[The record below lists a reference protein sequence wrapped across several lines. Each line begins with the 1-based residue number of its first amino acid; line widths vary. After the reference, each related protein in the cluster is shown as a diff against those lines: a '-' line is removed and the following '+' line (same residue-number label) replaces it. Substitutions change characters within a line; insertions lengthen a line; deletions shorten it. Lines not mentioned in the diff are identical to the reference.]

1 MATQFAPTISDTDS
15 THTYIHNRNLLI
27 GARLAWV
34 LCFAISIAI
43 AIAHTPYYFVGIRDQ
58 IQTLPQWIL
67 IDIGRHGDLWR
78 TGLVQLNVAPEIPA
92 LILVTVFRIG
102 EFTGLAVSL
111 LIFVYRSDNW
121 MALWVSFAIGL
132 VGIGSGAYLV
142 LYSLPAGNWFF
153 ALYSLTLILTAIIVL
168 YLLPDGHFYPSYLR
182 WVILVYVLWELFR
195 HSQVALQTELF
206 RTTLPILWYAP
217 LVVVFCIGVI
227 AQSFRYRRANS
238 VARHQVKWMLLGIAI
253 YFVTYLLFFVR
264 VLLSETI
271 AANSTGAGYIIFQVF
286 MTALNPIGAMS
297 MAVCIGLAVTRYR
310 LYDVNIAINR
320 SLVYG
325 VVTLVMAVVFL
336 GVGFLLQSILGR
348 EQSGIAFL
356 LSIFVAGLLFN
367 PARKRVQRF
376 IDRRFYGFRF
386 DLYQVRRA
394 QRLPEI
400 KNPGALTGTML
411 GKYKVLGVIGRGG
424 MGEVYQG
431 WDEER
436 TVALKILPA
445 EFAAKPDLLKRFQ
458 REARTL
464 STFDHPHI
472 VKIYDSGQSEAV
484 YYMAMELVEGREL
497 SEVIKQRGALP
508 FEEVRQFV
516 QNFAAALDYAHQ
528 RGLVHRD
535 IKPSNI
541 MLRMQTDHET
551 EEVVLMDFGVA
562 KIQDGTSITGT
573 GAIGTIGYMAPEQII
588 AAKEV
593 DHRAD
598 IYALGVVLY
607 EMLTGERPFKCNPGQ
622 VLFAH
627 LQQPV
632 PNPREVNQAI
642 PVQAAYVVMKALSK
656 DPNDRFQSV
665 GELAAALVV

>member
-1 MATQFAPTISDTDS
+1 MATQFAPTTSDTDS

-27 GARLAWV
+27 AARFVWV
-34 LCFAISIAI
+34 FYFAISIAI
-43 AIAHTPYYFVGIRDQ
+43 ALAHTPYLYVGIRDQ

-67 IDIGRHGDLWR
+67 IDIGKHADLWR
-78 TGLVQLNVAPEIPA
+78 AGLVQLNLAPEVPA
-92 LILVTVFRIG
+92 LILVTIFRMS
-102 EFTGLAVSL
+102 EFAGLAVSL
-111 LIFVYRSDNW
+111 LIFIYRSDNW

-142 LYSLPAGNWFF
+142 LYSLPSGSLFF
-153 ALYSLTLILTAIIVL
+153 ALYSLILILTAISVL
-168 YLLPDGHFYPSYLR
+168 YLLPDGRFYPSNSR
-182 WVILVYVLWELFR
+182 WVLLVYIVWELFR
-195 HSQVALQTELF
+195 HSQIALQTELF
-206 RTTLPILWYAP
+206 RTTVPILWYTP
-217 LVVVFCIGVI
+217 LILAFFIGVI
-227 AQSFRYRRANS
+227 AQYYRYRRSNT

-253 YFVTYLLFFVR
+253 YFVVYLLFYVR
-264 VLLSETI
+264 ALLSESV
-271 AANSTGAGYIIFQVF
+271 AANSSGAGYIFFQVF
-286 MTALNPIGAMS
+286 MTALNPIGVTG
-297 MAVCIGLAVTRYR
+297 MAICIGLAVTRYR
-310 LYDVNIAINR
+310 LYDVNFAINR

-325 VVTLVMAVVFL
+325 VVTVVMAVVFL
-336 GVGFLLQSILGR
+336 SVGFLLQTILGR

-367 PARKRVQRF
+367 PARRRAQRF

-394 QRLPEI
+394 QKLPEI

-445 EFAAKPDLLKRFQ
+445 DLAAKPDLLKRFQ

-472 VKIYDSGQSEAV
+472 VKIYGSGQSDAV

-497 SEVIKQRGALP
+497 GEVIKQRGALP
-508 FEEVRQFV
+508 FDEVRPFV

-541 MLRMQTDHET
+541 MLRLQADNET
-551 EEVVLMDFGVA
+551 EEAVLMDFGVA
-562 KIQDGTSITGT
+562 KIRDGTSITGT

-607 EMLTGERPFKCNPGQ
+607 EMLTGERPFKGNPGQ

-642 PVQAAYVVMKALSK
+642 PVQVAYVVMKALSK
-656 DPNDRFQSV
+656 DPQDRFQSV
-665 GELAAALVV
+665 GELATALTL